1 MMNDDT
7 TYNGWTNRET
17 WLLSLWLT
25 NDPESYA
32 VLTEAEELDETD
44 FVRAE
49 WLETQLKGEMYNLP
63 IDASLWTDLLGTAL
77 ANVNWLEVIENN

>member
-1 MMNDDT
+1 MNDDT

-17 WLLSLWLT
+17 WLASLWLT
-25 NDPESYA
+25 NDPASYA
-32 VLTEAEELDETD
+32 VLTEAEELDVTD

-49 WLETQLKGEMYNLP
+49 WLETQLKDAMYDLP

-77 ANVNWLEVIENN
+77 TRVNWLEVIENN